1 MARFTIASVAPSLA
15 EFRKLPQHVQG
26 RALLKA
32 LADRFPRGTFN
43 RENLLLEPYNTKD
56 PEGFALGLPEDER
69 RDAVG
74 FLFGFPWRFL
84 INNGFIAVTKNDF
97 YEITPEGQV
106 EAADDIKAVRVDRT
120 IVDALRFLHPD
131 LQGYEHYFREGKL
144 KEAVT
149 AAFMRVENRLI
160 EIRDASSSPAAKGVS
175 GVSLPYKLFDTGD
188 LKFPYPNL
196 AAGDPQSR
204 EGYTKQLKGFL
215 ASGVGWF
222 RNSFVHEPHN
232 LPDPDAGE
240 TLELLFVASN
250 ILRIIDKSV

>member
-1 MARFTIASVAPSLA
+1 MARFTIASIAASLA
-15 EFRKLPQHVQG
+15 EFRALPLHLQG

-32 LADRFPRGTFN
+32 LADRFPRDTFN

-56 PEGFALGLPEDER
+56 PEGFALGLPENER
-69 RDAVG
+69 HDAVR
-74 FLFGFPWRFL
+74 FLFGAPWRFL
-84 INNGFIAVTKNDF
+84 INEGFIAVTKNDF
-97 YEITPEGQV
+97 YEITPEGHV

-120 IVDALRFLHPD
+120 ILDALRFLYPE
-131 LQGYEHYFREGKL
+131 LQSYEHYFREGKL

-149 AAFMRVENRLI
+149 AAFMRVENRLN
-160 EIRDASSSPAAKGVS
+160 EIRDASSSPAARGVS

-188 LKFPYPNL
+188 LKFSYPNL

-204 EGYTKQLKGFL
+204 EAYSKQLKGFL
-215 ASGVGWF
+215 TSGVGWF
-222 RNSFVHEPHN
+222 RNSFDHEPHN

-250 ILRIIDKSV
+250 MLRMINRSV